1 MRGVLLCAMILK
13 HHNNEEPFARVD
25 HFKLMVDDGDFVID
39 PPLRVRGEP
48 RRDIHSLA
56 ETARTIRSIDE
67 AVAYASEYESR
78 ERLHRDDV
86 IRRLWGA
93 TNREQKLDAVSAFR
107 AWLEAEGLLFPQHY
121 THS

>member
-1 MRGVLLCAMILK
+1 MA
-13 HHNNEEPFARVD
+13 
-25 HFKLMVDDGDFVID
+25 DDRDFFIH

-67 AVAYASEYESR
+67 AVAYASEYQGR

-86 IRRLWGA
+86 IRRLREA
-93 TNREQKLDAVSAFR
+93 TNREQKLDAVNAFR
-107 AWLEAEGLLFPQHY
+107 AWLEAEDLLFPQHY
-121 THS
+121 TDR